1 MDIESRLSISFYKT
15 IATISE
21 PHKIYVV
28 QNINTN
34 RVYIKK
40 ILDVYNK
47 NVYEY
52 LKSHPIAHTPQ
63 IYEIYEENNTL
74 TIIEEYISGDTIE
87 YLLETNHTF
96 SNDIIRNI
104 ILQLCVIVSEFH
116 NSSPAIIHR
125 DIKPSNII
133 ISPSNEIYLLDF
145 NAAKYQTDDKSEDT
159 TLLGT
164 KGYAAPEQYGFGVST
179 KQTDIYAIGMLLN
192 TLVNGEFSPFAA
204 ANSEFSNIIE
214 QCIKL
219 NANERFK
226 DVNKIVHLLNKNKEL
241 PISTTSNQ
249 RHWQKYLPPG
259 FRSLSPLSM
268 IFSSIGYL
276 FIFWLCLTLE
286 VKNTTPIT
294 LFIERMSCLMMFL
307 SIIFCSANYLNV
319 QSYFP
324 PCKTKNKFLHFLAV
338 ILLDAIVFLSVM
350 IIMMFLVL
358 AFS

>member
-21 PHKIYVV
+21 AHKIYIV

-34 RVYIKK
+34 RLYIKK

-47 NVYEY
+47 NVYEN
-52 LKSHPIAHTPQ
+52 LKSNPVAHTPK
-63 IYEIYEENNTL
+63 IYEIYEEADSL

-96 SNDIIRNI
+96 TDDMIRKI
-104 ILQLCVIVSEFH
+104 ILQLCVIVSELH
-116 NSSPAIIHR
+116 NCSPAIIHR

-133 ISPSNEIYLLDF
+133 LSPSNEIYLLDF
-145 NAAKYQTDDKSEDT
+145 NAAKYQTNDKSEDT

-179 KQTDIYAIGMLLN
+179 KQTDIYAIGMFLN
-192 TLVNGEFSPFAA
+192 TLVNGEFSPYPAV
-204 ANSEFSNIIE
+204 NSEFTSIIE

-226 DVNKIVHLLNKNKEL
+226 DVSEIIELL
-241 PISTTSNQ
+241 STKAKTPTSSSP

-294 LFIERMSCLMMFL
+294 LFIERIFCLLMFL
-307 SIIFCSANYLNV
+307 SIIFCSANYLNI
-319 QSYFP
+319 QAYFP

-338 ILLDAIVFLSVM
+338 ILLDAIVFLAIM
-350 IIMMFLVL
+350 IIMMFLIL
-358 AFS
+358 PFS